1 MDSGQDSG
9 QDSTARARAALIE
22 HTRYVH
28 DFPAEGV
35 LFEDLTPVLANAE
48 AFAAVVDAQAEAA
61 AELGAEIIGGLDA
74 RGFLL
79 GSAVAYKLGLGVIA
93 IRKKGKLP
101 PPVVTQEYDLE
112 YGSAALELPSE
123 GLDIAGRKV
132 VLIDDVLATGGTLA
146 AARKLIETCG
156 GNVTGFVLA
165 IEVGGLGGRERL
177 GDIPVHV
184 IRDPQ

>member
-1 MDSGQDSG
+1 
-9 QDSTARARAALIE
+9 
-22 HTRYVH
+22 
-28 DFPAEGV
+28 
-35 LFEDLTPVLANAE
+35 
-48 AFAAVVDAQAEAA
+48 DAQAEEA
-61 AELGAEIIGGLDA
+61 AELGAEIIGGLDD

-93 IRKKGKLP
+93 NRKASKLTTT
-101 PPVVTQEYDLE
+101 VVTQAYDLE
-112 YGSAALELPSE
+112 DGSAALELPTG
-123 GLDIAGRKV
+123 GLGMAGRNV

-146 AARKLIETCG
+146 AGRKRIETCG